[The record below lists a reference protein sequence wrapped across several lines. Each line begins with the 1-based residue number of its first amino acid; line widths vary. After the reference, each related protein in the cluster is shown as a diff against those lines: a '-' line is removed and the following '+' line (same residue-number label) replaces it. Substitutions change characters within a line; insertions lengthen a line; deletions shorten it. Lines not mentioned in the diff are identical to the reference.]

1 MDLRKLPLALGL
13 ILAFACGAASA
24 QDGGTLQKIKES
36 GTIQIG
42 ARDSQIPFSYKLS
55 ADSAPIGFTNDICLK
70 IVDAVKKQLAMPD
83 IAVDYVAV
91 TSSNI

>member
-55 ADSAPIGFTNDICLK
+55 ADSAPSASPT
-70 IVDAVKKQLAMPD
+70 
-83 IAVDYVAV
+83 
-91 TSSNI
+91 TSA